1 MLLAASPP
9 PSTGCSP
16 ALHRT
21 HDLLSKLGAS
31 VAKDGGLSRSCAE
44 ENVTERKGTLFLKNT
59 QIIIHWPDEREETV
73 RLGEITRIGRGKEG
87 NDLVLPDLFQSVS
100 RRHLEIR
107 REKDGYRLIDLGSRN
122 GVLVNGI
129 YAKDTYLRDG
139 DEIRIGQGDK
149 GQEVRIEFQLG
160 SEAFLTNLEAEA
172 HATLPPSLG
181 LSSESPAKKTHFKIR
196 WHNGSTNYF
205 PITKERIVIGRGAEA
220 DLRVPETLR
229 FVSGAQAE
237 VVKKEAGYFIRDLN
251 STNGTLVN
259 NQLLRPEQ
267 YYPLGNESIVRIGD
281 DQFGVSIGLTFIN
294 PTRASD
300 SVAGLMQ
307 AAPATLMTKTN
318 MILIG
323 RLENCDL
330 TLDNPEVSRRHAV
343 VRQVGEAY
351 VIEDLNSSNGTFVND
366 QAIKRADLHEGDL
379 IRISKYVLL
388 LQNGQLVPYE
398 SSGMR
403 LDASGLSKDMDT
415 KHGKRRIL
423 DNVNLSV
430 LPREFIAVVG
440 GSGAGKST
448 LLNALIG
455 IRRSDGQVRLN
466 GYDLY
471 KQYESLRSQIGYVP
485 QSDTGTVHA
494 SLTVEKALDYT
505 ARLRLP
511 SNLTPDERERRID
524 AVLDTV
530 SMNTEAIRKTR
541 ISQLSGEQRKRVS
554 ISAELLS
561 DPKLIYLDEVTSGLD
576 PGFEKKMMH
585 TLRHMA
591 DEGRT
596 VVLVTH
602 ATTNIVQTDHVAFLS
617 EGKLVYF
624 GPANEA
630 LEFFEVEEFADIY
643 ERIDSKG
650 EEWRKV
656 FEEKKPEQHKKYIQ
670 ERQKN
675 IASTPRRAL
684 PKASF
689 GIADFFRQLLVLTQ
703 RALSVLAS
711 DLITLLLM
719 LLLFPMIAILQLVIA
734 RPDILT
740 GNLAILTDPVAA
752 AKTMTQGYTPF
763 FQTNTF
769 ICLTGLGAVF
779 VGMFLPL
786 NDLIKERALF
796 LRERMVNLKGSAYLL
811 SKILVYAAFA
821 AIQVF
826 VYMLILSFGVD
837 FPARGLYFNGAFEIF
852 ITLLLTMLAGIGLG
866 LTISAL
872 SRSSEMAIYIL
883 AGVMIFQ
890 FFFAGAVFDLRGDRF
905 ELLSYLSTTR
915 WSVSA
920 LGVTIDMNKIAEST
934 ILCNDVPENPLDA
947 NSELKTVCFHYP
959 DAKDDL
965 RLSYDDGQLA
975 KSWAVLTGM
984 TLLFLTVT
992 WFLLRRE
999 DLASG

>member
-1 MLLAASPP
+1 M
-9 PSTGCSP
+9 
-16 ALHRT
+16 
-21 HDLLSKLGAS
+21 
-31 VAKDGGLSRSCAE
+31 
-44 ENVTERKGTLFLKNT
+44 TERKGTLFLKNT
-59 QIIIHWPDEREETV
+59 QIIIHWPDEREEIL
-73 RLGEITRIGRGKEG
+73 RLGEITRIGRGREG

-100 RRHLEIR
+100 RRHMEIR
-107 REKDGYRLIDLGSRN
+107 REKDGYRLVDLGSRN

-149 GQEVRIEFQLG
+149 GQEVRIQFQLG
-160 SEAFLTNLEAEA
+160 SEALLTNLEAEA

-229 FVSGAQAE
+229 FVSNAHAE
-237 VVKKEAGYFIRDLN
+237 VIKKEAGYFIRDLD

-259 NQLLRPEQ
+259 NQLIRPEQ
-267 YYPLGNESIVRIGD
+267 SYPLGNQAVVRIGD
-281 DQFGVSIGLTFIN
+281 DRYGISIGLTFIN
-294 PTRASD
+294 PTGASD

-330 TLDNPEVSRRHAV
+330 TLDHPEVSRRHAM
-343 VRQVGEAY
+343 VRQVGETY
-351 VIEDLNSSNGTFVND
+351 IIEDLDSSNGTFVND
-366 QAIKRADLHEGDL
+366 QAIKRAELHEGDL

-403 LDASGLSKDMDT
+403 LDATRLSKDVNT
-415 KHGKRRIL
+415 KHGRRRIL

-430 LPREFIAVVG
+430 LPREFIAVIG
-440 GSGAGKST
+440 GRGAGKST

-455 IRRSDGQVRLN
+455 IRRGDGQVRLN
-466 GYDLY
+466 GYDFY
-471 KQYESLRSQIGYVP
+471 QQYESFRSQLGYVP
-485 QSDTGTVHA
+485 QSDTGTVYT
-494 SLTVEKALDYT
+494 SLTVEKALDYS

-511 SNLTPDERERRID
+511 FNLTPDERARHMD

-541 ISQLSGEQRKRVS
+541 IAQLSGGQRKRVS
-554 ISAELLS
+554 IAAELLAN
-561 DPKLIYLDEVTSGLD
+561 PKLIYLDEATSGLD
-576 PGFEKKMMH
+576 PGLEKKMMH
-585 TLRHMA
+585 TLRRMA

-596 VVLVTH
+596 VVLITH
-602 ATTNIVQTDHVAFLS
+602 ATDNIVQTDHVAFFS

-624 GPANEA
+624 GPPNEA

-643 ERIDSKG
+643 ERIDHNG

-656 FEEKKPEQHKKYIQ
+656 FEEKKPEQYKKYIQ

-684 PKASF
+684 PRVGF
-689 GIADFFRQLLVLTQ
+689 GIAGFFNQLLVLTQ
-703 RALSVLAS
+703 RAWSVLAS
-711 DLITLLLM
+711 DRITLLLM
-719 LLLFPMIAILQLVIA
+719 FLLFPATAILQLVIA
-734 RPDILT
+734 KPDILT
-740 GNLAILTDPVAA
+740 GNLAILADPIAA
-752 AKTMTQGYTPF
+752 AKTMTESYTPI
-763 FQTNTF
+763 FQTNIF
-769 ICLTGLGAVF
+769 IYLMGFGAVF

-786 NDLIKERALF
+786 NQVVRERALF
-796 LRERMVNLKGSAYLL
+796 LRERMLNLKVSAYVL
-811 SKILVYAAFA
+811 SKILIYTAFA
-821 AIQVF
+821 AIQVSL
-826 VYMLILSFGVD
+826 YMLILSFGVD

-852 ITLLLTMLAGIGLG
+852 ITLFLTMLAGVGLG
-866 LTISAL
+866 LVISAL
-872 SRSSEMAIYIL
+872 SRSSDMAIYIL
-883 AGVMIFQ
+883 VGVMIFQ
-890 FFFAGAVFDLRGDRF
+890 LFFAGADFDLRGNRF
-905 ELLSYLSTTR
+905 EPISYLSTTR
-915 WSVSA
+915 WSLTA

-934 ILCNDVPENPLDA
+934 ILCDEVPENPLDPNRA
-947 NSELKTVCFHYP
+947 LKTVCFNYP

-965 RLSYDDGQLA
+965 RLNYAAGELV
-975 KSWAVLTGM
+975 KSWAVLAGM
-984 TLLFLTVT
+984 TILFLTVT
-992 WFLLRRE
+992 WVLLRRE
-999 DLASG
+999 ESHNLG